1 MAPPGPMPDATPLSS
16 VKFLGPS
23 SHHILHFFFGQ
34 SHHILHIQL
43 KFQFYNLLLPQ
54 LESEALKKEMKPQV
68 DGGFF
73 L

>member
-23 SHHILHFFFGQ
+23 